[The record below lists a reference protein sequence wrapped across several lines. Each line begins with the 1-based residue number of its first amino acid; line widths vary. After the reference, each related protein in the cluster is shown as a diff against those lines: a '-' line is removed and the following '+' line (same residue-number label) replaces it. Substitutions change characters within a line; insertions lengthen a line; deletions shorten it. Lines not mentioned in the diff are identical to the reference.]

1 MFMSLPEIK
10 SILFKHVIII
20 ESKTASKS
28 FVANEGGVGVFATAM
43 IGVGEADITSNYRE
57 ANIRALKQEIRKAR
71 EKTNGILGVNIMV
84 ALTNF
89 SMVRISVNEGVDVIF
104 AGAGLPL
111 RLPSFLPE
119 GAKTKLFPIISSAC
133 AANILCCNWLLTLS
147 IPV

>member
-28 FVANEGGVGVFATAM
+28 FVANEGGVGVFAAAM

-111 RLPSFLPE
+111 RLPS
-119 GAKTKLFPIISSAC
+119 LF
-133 AANILCCNWLLTLS
+133 T
-147 IPV
+147 